1 MFVDREQGRITNL
14 YKHCRRDSESVEIEG
29 QEELTGDN
37 PEVSAFLLRGAQNA
51 AVSDI
56 KDAAQAKYNDIT
68 AGISKATAK
77 GAFDQGKAGVQ
88 GAVTRADVETVKT
101 NALATIA
108 AL

>member
-1 MFVDREQGRITNL
+1 MFVDRKNGKIVGL
-14 YKHCRRDSESVEIEG
+14 YKRCRVDSEGVEIPD
-29 QEELTGDN
+29 QEELGDAS
-37 PEVSAFLLRGAQNA
+37 PEVAAFLLSGARNA

-77 GAFDQGKAGVQ
+77 GAFDQGKAGIQKAITEAEVEQ
-88 GAVTRADVETVKT
+88 ATTGALTA
-101 NALATIA
+101 IA